1 MGCPTGCDR
10 VTDANL
16 VERVG
21 HIWNA
26 MGPTGAAIA
35 TVAALLRSW
44 ADVTCRRI
52 AFAVHRGCIGVTFD
66 WLVTDHGRANP
77 NDQIVGNNAPSCAV
91 IFDNLGFSGREPMAD
106 FWGQFCSLADSA

>member
-16 VERVG
+16 VERIG

-26 MGPTGAAIA
+26 MGPTGAAVTAI
-35 TVAALLRSW
+35 AALLRSW

-52 AFAVHRGCIGVTFD
+52 AFAVDCGRIGMPRD
-66 WLVTDHGRANP
+66 WLVTDHGGADP
-77 NDQIVGNNAPSCAV
+77 NDQIGRDNAPSCAV
-91 IFDNLGFSGREPMAD
+91 IFDNLGFAGR
-106 FWGQFCSLADSA
+106 